1 MGREELL
8 KIKADLLG
16 GMYPDSVEEE
26 RVVVS
31 NPGEGVEDVPSWLES
46 MGLGKYIEKF
56 QEEEYDDLE
65 LIRGFN
71 SNELS
76 EMFEACNVPKEKA
89 NEIIQLLNN
98 DGSSER
104 YVVPSSPSTIP
115 DWLSMLGISNY
126 AAKFA
131 EEEYDDLELVKGFN
145 EDEISE
151 MIETINMEPADAKK
165 IRDNLSGVRS
175 VENSQEN
182 SRVVIKTVEQWL
194 QSIGLD
200 SYMDKF
206 ADEEYDDLELIK
218 NLMKMKLLKWLKLLE
233 WIKPQLKKF
242 AKPCCFNSAIAISTI
257 TVFWMILRYLLGD
270 FW

>member
-16 GMYPDSVEEE
+16 GIYPDRVEEE

-115 DWLSMLGISNY
+115 EWLSMLGISNY

-206 ADEEYDDLELIK
+206 AEEEYDDLELIK
-218 NLMKMKLLKWLKLLE
+218 KFNEDEITEMVETLGMDQTSIKKVREALL
-233 WIKPQLKKF
+233 F
-242 AKPCCFNSAIAISTI
+242 
-257 TVFWMILRYLLGD
+257 
-270 FW
+270 